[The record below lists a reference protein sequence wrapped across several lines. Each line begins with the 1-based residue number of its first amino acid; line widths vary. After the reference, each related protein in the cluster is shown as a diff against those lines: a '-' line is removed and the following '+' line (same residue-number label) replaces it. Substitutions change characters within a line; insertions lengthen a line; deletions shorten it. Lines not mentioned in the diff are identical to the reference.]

1 MTGALQVLR
10 ACARRDYELER
21 SYSLTFVFT
30 PIGGVVSLLPFFYI
44 SKLVGNAVGHDGAL
58 THGYFAFV
66 VVGLLVS
73 RVAELLLLAIPSRI
87 RQDQLTGALEAV
99 LSTPAAP
106 AVVALGYGLYDLFR
120 VSLDTTLSFAL
131 AIVVFGLPLDLT
143 ADRVGAA
150 LAGLVAILVLF
161 AAIGVAVAGLVIAF
175 KRVQRPIGVVA
186 SLMALLGTVFV
197 PTDTLPAG
205 LQELSRLNPL
215 TWALA
220 LIRPVTTSQEVPWNR
235 LAWLLA
241 CCAAAVPLA
250 VMTVDWGIAQAK
262 RRGTLGQY

>member
-1 MTGALQVLR
+1 MTGTLRVLR
-10 ACARRDYELER
+10 ACVRRDYGIER

-30 PIGGVVSLLPFFYI
+30 PLSGAAALLPFFYI
-44 SKLVGNAVGHDGAL
+44 SKLVGNAAGHDPAL
-58 THGYFAFV
+58 AHGYFPFV
-66 VVGLLVS
+66 VVGLSVA
-73 RVAELLLLAIPSRI
+73 RVAEQVLLAIPSRI

-106 AVVALGYGLYDLFR
+106 AVVALGYGLYDLLR
-120 VSLDTTLSFAL
+120 VSLDTVLSFAL
-131 AIVVFGLPLDLT
+131 AIVVFSLPLDLS
-143 ADRVGAA
+143 ADRVAAA
-150 LAGLVAILVLF
+150 LGGVVTILILF
-161 AAIGVAVAGLVIAF
+161 AALGVAVAGMVIAF
-175 KRVQRPIGVVA
+175 KRLQRPIGIVA
-186 SLMALLGTVFV
+186 ALASLLGTVFV

-220 LIRPVTTSQEVPWNR
+220 LIRPVTTSQAVPWSR

-241 CCAAAVPLA
+241 CCAVAVPLA
-250 VMTVDWGIAQAK
+250 VMTVGWGVAQAQ